1 VSAFGIVY
9 HKLTQPL
16 LQPGRI
22 QLINGENPYAA
33 LRASWPAD
41 QPIAAA
47 SRGVS
52 QRRVH
57 DLNELRVPSRELNW

>member
-1 VSAFGIVY
+1 
-9 HKLTQPL
+9 
-16 LQPGRI
+16 
-22 QLINGENPYAA
+22 LINGENPYAA